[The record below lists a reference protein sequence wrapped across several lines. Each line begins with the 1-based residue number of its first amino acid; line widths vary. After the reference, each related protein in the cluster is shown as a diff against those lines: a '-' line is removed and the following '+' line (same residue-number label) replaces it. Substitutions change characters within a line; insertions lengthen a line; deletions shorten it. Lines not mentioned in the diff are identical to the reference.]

1 MTDASNADASASP
14 SGPVNETEQTVAFD
28 DLEETVTVKVDL
40 RPGRNRLVIR
50 VREEFLFSV

>member
-1 MTDASNADASASP
+1 MTDSSNSNASASP
-14 SGPVNETEQTVAFD
+14 GGPVTETDQTVAFD

-50 VREEFLFSV
+50 VREKFLFSV